1 MSMLNFIKLSFKR
14 KNVFSFFLLILLFS
28 FFVFSQ
34 ASTINAESLLDSQ
47 TGFTGNNEIGGT
59 FGAKSKATDIRLIVA
74 SVIKVII
81 GLLGIIF
88 VSLLVWAGFKWMT
101 SGGSDDKIK
110 EAQDLIKTAII
121 GLIIVLA
128 SYAITAF
135 VINNV
140 IYSVEGDF
148 KGAIFGN

>member
-1 MSMLNFIKLSFKR
+1 MLNFIKLSFKR
-14 KNVFSFFLLILLFS
+14 KNIFSFFLLILLFS

-34 ASTINAESLLDSQ
+34 ASIINAESLLDNQ
-47 TGFTGNNEIGGT
+47 TGFTGNNEIGDT
-59 FGAKSKATDIRLIVA
+59 FGAKSEATDIRLIVA
-74 SVIKVII
+74 SIIKVVI

-88 VSLLVWAGFKWMT
+88 VVLFVWAGFKWMT
-101 SGGSDDKIK
+101 SEGSEDKIK
-110 EAQDLIKTAII
+110 EAQGLIKTAII

-148 KGAIFGN
+148 RGATFGN